1 MRELLYVPII
11 HSESDLG
18 SLGAAIDKRSASLY
32 GEKRWAEHKETV
44 AMFWRSVADYLLSL
58 DAASL
63 KIYQDGLA
71 ANGELGGRI
80 VEEAAKRGSMN
91 HQVIWQLLS
100 KGAEA
105 RKTEDASLLM
115 EELRLAREES
125 GAASIPNPGDLS
137 FSKACL
143 MEKRDRFIARTIDE
157 TLKQGETAVLFIG
170 AYHNVHLYLPRDIT
184 VEYLKEQERVK
195 AYFEE
200 LISGGKGRRF
210 QELARYLACPTAD
223 IAEPGR
229 DRARQS
235 T

>member
-11 HSESDLG
+11 HSEPDLG
-18 SLGAAIDKRSASLY
+18 SLGVAIERRSASLY
-32 GEKRWAEHKETV
+32 GEKRWAQHKKTV
-44 AMFWRSVADYLLSL
+44 AMFWKSVTDYLLLL

-71 ANGELGGRI
+71 ANGELARRI

-100 KGAEA
+100 KGAEV

-125 GAASIPNPGDLS
+125 GAASIPNPGDLNS
-137 FSKACL
+137 RRVSL
-143 MEKRDRFIARTIDE
+143 TEERDKFIAKTIDE

-170 AYHNVHLYLPRDIT
+170 AYHNVRLYLPRDIT

-210 QELARYLACPTAD
+210 QELARYLACPIAD

>member
-18 SLGAAIDKRSASLY
+18 SLGAAIDRRSASLY

-44 AMFWRSVADYLLSL
+44 ARFWKSVADYLLSL
-58 DAASL
+58 DVGGL

-71 ANGELGGRI
+71 ANGELGRRI
-80 VEEAAKRGSMN
+80 VEEAARRGSTN
-91 HQVIWQLLS
+91 HQVVLQLLS
-100 KGAEA
+100 KGAEV

-125 GAASIPNPGDLS
+125 GAASIPNLGDLS
-137 FSKACL
+137 FSKARL
-143 MEKRDRFIARTIDE
+143 TEERDKFIARTIDE

-170 AYHNVHLYLPRDIT
+170 AYHNVHLYLPADIT

-200 LISGGKGRRF
+200 LVSGGRGKRF
-210 QELARYLACPTAD
+210 QELARYLACPITTH
-223 IAEPGR
+223 P
-229 DRARQS
+229 RA
-235 T
+235 

>member
-1 MRELLYVPII
+1 VRKLLYVPII

-18 SLGAAIDKRSASLY
+18 SLGAAIDRRSASLY
-32 GEKRWAEHKETV
+32 GEKRWAEHKKTV
-44 AMFWRSVADYLLSL
+44 AMFWKSVAAYLLSL

-63 KIYQDGLA
+63 KLYQDGLPT
-71 ANGELGGRI
+71 NGELARRI

-100 KGAEA
+100 KGAEV

-115 EELRLAREES
+115 EELRRAREES
-125 GAASIPNPGDLS
+125 GAASIPNPGDSSLS
-137 FSKACL
+137 RACL
-143 MEKRDRFIARTIDE
+143 MEERDRFIARTIDE

-184 VEYLKEQERVK
+184 IEYLKEQEKVK

-200 LISGGKGRRF
+200 LVSGGKGRKF
-210 QELARYLACPTAD
+210 QELARYLIRT
-223 IAEPGR
+223 I
-229 DRARQS
+229 
-235 T
+235 

>member
-1 MRELLYVPII
+1 VRKLLYIPII

-44 AMFWRSVADYLLSL
+44 ARFWRSVADYLLSL
-58 DAASL
+58 DAARL
-63 KIYQDGLA
+63 KVYQDGLA
-71 ANGELGGRI
+71 ANGELARRI

-100 KGAEA
+100 KGAEV

-125 GAASIPNPGDLS
+125 GAASIRNPGDLS
-137 FSKACL
+137 LSRACL
-143 MEKRDRFIARTIDE
+143 MEERDRFIARTIDE

-184 VEYLKEQERVK
+184 VEYLKEPERVK

-200 LISGGKGRRF
+200 LVSGGKGRRF
-210 QELARYLACPTAD
+210 QELARYLACPIAD